1 MRLALL
7 TLLALSPTLAAQEYI
22 ERFDYPD
29 GTAIPGWTEHQGGD
43 FQIQNKQL
51 ILTSGSHSYAT
62 IDKFL
67 KIGDCVIDVECIYP
81 AGSGVRYA
89 GASARHDGSA
99 TENGLVQL
107 KVQDNSS
114 SGNWNRV
121 FLYERP
127 GSSLYLDMTPPSTRC
142 VARLFV
148 KGNQAW
154 FHIDLDMDGYFE
166 LRSNVKTFASASTN
180 ADGRIGVT
188 AYSNAIMDN
197 WKFYNAQLSPA
208 TIGDQ
213 PKIGNTF
220 DMVLSAPQNEV
231 GGNKLPTPWI
241 GWMSFKA
248 GELPLPD
255 GRGIPFDIF
264 SSFQLWSGT
273 IMPNTPVGKMSLP
286 IPNDK
291 NLIGARLF
299 ANAITVGAPGK
310 FLTIGAISNPHG
322 MEIQ

>member
-127 GSSLYLDMTPPSTRC
+127 GSSLYLDMTPPLDALRGAALRQGQP
-142 VARLFV
+142 VLVPHRPGHGRLLRAALER
-148 KGNQAW
+148 Q
-154 FHIDLDMDGYFE
+154 DL
-166 LRSNVKTFASASTN
+166 R
-180 ADGRIGVT
+180 
-188 AYSNAIMDN
+188 
-197 WKFYNAQLSPA
+197 
-208 TIGDQ
+208 
-213 PKIGNTF
+213 
-220 DMVLSAPQNEV
+220 
-231 GGNKLPTPWI
+231 
-241 GWMSFKA
+241 
-248 GELPLPD
+248 
-255 GRGIPFDIF
+255 
-264 SSFQLWSGT
+264 
-273 IMPNTPVGKMSLP
+273 
-286 IPNDK
+286 
-291 NLIGARLF
+291 
-299 ANAITVGAPGK
+299 
-310 FLTIGAISNPHG
+310 
-322 MEIQ
+322 